1 MDLVEKIKAF
11 SILEIE
17 SNCKRKCSAGRK
29 NLN

>member
-17 SNCKRKCSAGRK
+17 PACKRKCSAGRK